1 MKIIYWMAFCILLM
15 CTSCSENRQ
24 NQQEVRLV
32 NGNLTEIVLSP
43 AGSRKNIEFIAESS
57 WVATVRPVTVRQDGG
72 NETDWLRLN
81 QYSGGSGTNTL
92 ILMIDPNTTARIRMA
107 EIVIQCGETAVSI
120 MVRQEGREG
129 DATFSKVK
137 PIKQI
142 KYSETDAS
150 GNVYKPEC
158 YLLTFSYDVD
168 GNVAKIVQNRED
180 KFSSERILTYTYGKD
195 EIEVRKWEDAYE
207 EIYRIRL
214 NEKGLA
220 EEVMEENS
228 PPYVRFE
235 YTEDGR
241 LSKIEELSSEDEN
254 SEYSFSYEGGFL
266 SQYVNPQIGSEGFST
281 WIDRTRAYINRYPNN
296 GKIDMM
302 GYLLNHDDWGFLFY
316 IGRMG
321 KTSDFMVES
330 LENSVVINPVYQD
343 IYDEPNVEIHQSYD
357 IFESS
362 DEPLSFLFEYDTEQN
377 LTKLTRRMYLLKSHV
392 EYDVIVGGELLDSR
406 NPERGYVYEIRN
418 RLDSPKE
425 RVYEQGVFEISY

>member
-1 MKIIYWMAFCILLM
+1 MGSEMCI
-15 CTSCSENRQ
+15 RD
-24 NQQEVRLV
+24 R
-32 NGNLTEIVLSP
+32 
-43 AGSRKNIEFIAESS
+43 
-57 WVATVRPVTVRQDGG
+57 
-72 NETDWLRLN
+72 
-81 QYSGGSGTNTL
+81 
-92 ILMIDPNTTARIRMA
+92 
-107 EIVIQCGETAVSI
+107 
-120 MVRQEGREG
+120 
-129 DATFSKVK
+129 
-137 PIKQI
+137 
-142 KYSETDAS
+142 
-150 GNVYKPEC
+150 YKPEC

-418 RLDSPKE
+418 RLESPKE